1 MVEEAAGT
9 DLQVDAVFSKYR
21 LSCNSPTPIVFQQ
34 ERSCI
39 KHKVDRKTRQHE
51 SVLVYLLTEIRLKL
65 KEGTQSTFSSFSVGV
80 TWIVPM
86 CVTITF
92 SPLGN

>member
-1 MVEEAAGT
+1 MVEEASET

-34 ERSCI
+34 VRSCI
-39 KHKVDRKTRQHE
+39 KHKFDRKTRQHE
-51 SVLVYLLTEIRLKL
+51 SVLVNLLTEIRLKL
-65 KEGTQSTFSSFSVGV
+65 KEGTQSTFSSFSVEV

-86 CVTITF
+86 CVTVTF
-92 SPLGN
+92 